1 MLQNN
6 NIDERIHKTEKVLN
20 GIGIGFDTI
29 SHQII
34 LENQIVIMETLKDIQ
49 EQLNR
54 VKKTYTA
61 SGA

>member
-6 NIDERIHKTEKVLN
+6 NLDERIYKTKKVLN
-20 GIGIGFDTI
+20 DIDTI
-29 SHQII
+29 SHQTI

-49 EQLNR
+49 EQLGR

-61 SGA
+61 SGCGLG